1 MASLRKPTCDLG
13 QTLRAAR
20 RSRGL
25 TQGQLAVRLGL
36 TRQAISKWEQGQSQP
51 DLGNLRQLAEMYGCT
66 VDELL
71 NPSGHAPVP
80 GTPDD
85 PMSPT
90 KITPSEGA
98 RIMRDRSLVW
108 KHALASGCLLGV
120 GLVAVDTLGRAY
132 DPEASPWSLFVS
144 CAVALFCTAKLF
156 GYYAEYGQRGGTRL
170 APALTCALI
179 AFASVVPLVFG
190 ASPAVMASCSLVG
203 FACILC
209 SNRIFAWRLLYQRA
223 WNPREDFRDPWGRK
237 PHASR

>member
-1 MASLRKPTCDLG
+1 MASLRKPTALG
-13 QTLRAAR
+13 QNLRAAR
-20 RSRGL
+20 LHRGL
-25 TQGQLAVRLGL
+25 TQGQLAVRLGV
-36 TRQAISKWEQGQSQP
+36 TRQAISKWEQDQSQP
-51 DLGNLRQLAEMYGCT
+51 DLNNLKQLAEVYGCT

-71 NPSGHAPVP
+71 GLSEHAPSGAVLNDSVP
-80 GTPDD
+80 A
-85 PMSPT
+85 T

-98 RIMRDRSLVW
+98 RIMRDRALVW

-120 GLVAVDTLGRAY
+120 GLAAVDTLHRAY
-132 DPEASPWSLFVS
+132 DPETSPWLLFAY

-156 GYYAEYGQRGGTRL
+156 GYYAEFCQRGGTRL

-190 ASPAVMASCSLVG
+190 ASPAVMASCSLAG

>member
-13 QTLRAAR
+13 QALRAAR

-25 TQGQLAVRLGL
+25 TQGQLAIRLGV

-51 DLGNLRQLAEMYGCT
+51 DLGNLRQLTEVYGCT

-71 NPSGHAPVP
+71 GSSGHAPADTTLNGSASTAQV
-80 GTPDD
+80 
-85 PMSPT
+85 
-90 KITPSEGA
+90 TPSEGA

-108 KHALASGCLLGV
+108 KHALASGCLLGA
-120 GLVAVDTLGRAY
+120 GLAAVNALGRTY
-132 DPEASPWSLFVS
+132 DPETLPWLLFVY

-179 AFASVVPLVFG
+179 AFASAVPLAFG
-190 ASPAVMASCSLVG
+190 TSSTVMALCALAG
-203 FACILC
+203 FACVFC

-223 WNPREDFRDPWGRK
+223 WDPHEDFRDPWGRK
-237 PHASR
+237 RHA